1 MMGRITGRPTTTDN
15 GINKTSLPLV
25 GSLKV
30 GKLTEKGYP
39 TSVDYFIPSGKYAS
53 LFTRAYGERPD
64 TLQIVFTEDDP
75 EKVCRELYEYR
86 DDRGGLV
93 AYGDGREF
101 RVWDGRQQYVTLTTD
116 DYPDLMASVERRYP
130 VKKSHGWTVTL
141 TVTFLVPLVRSVAG
155 VWRFVS
161 KGAAS
166 TIPTIRDTFD
176 AVREQRGFVRGII
189 FDLSVRMAK
198 SQKPG
203 SASRFPVVQLV
214 PNESEDNLRLIHEA
228 MQPIRLIDKHLPE
241 PEQLTTTTDNN
252 NPSNTTQQ

>member
-1 MMGRITGRPTTTDN
+1 MNGRITGRPATATSS
-15 GINKTSLPLV
+15 NKTSLPLV
-25 GSLKV
+25 GHVKV

-39 TSVDYFIPSGKYAS
+39 TSVDYFIPSGKYAA

-64 TLQIVFTEDDP
+64 TIQVVFTEDDA

-86 DDRGGLV
+86 DDHGSLV

-101 RVWDGRQQYVTLTTD
+101 RVWDGRSEYVALTVD
-116 DYPDLMASVERRYP
+116 DYPDLMTSVERRYP

-141 TVTFLVPLVRSVAG
+141 TVTFIIPLVRAVAG
-155 VWRFVS
+155 VWRFTT
-161 KGAAS
+161 KGVAS
-166 TIPTIRDTFD
+166 SIPTIRDTFD
-176 AVREQRGFVRGII
+176 AVKEQRGFVRGII

-214 PNESEDNLRLIHEA
+214 PNESEENVRLVRDALR
-228 MQPIRLIDKHLPE
+228 PVRLIDGQATDTNSE
-241 PEQLTTTTDNN
+241 TTTQN
-252 NPSNTTQQ
+252 TQQQ